1 MTDVRAHS
9 AVLLA
14 ERAFT
19 AARDADGPVL
29 AQAHTLLLDALACAA
44 AAMGTDMGRLV
55 TAVPYA
61 TDSSSPNLADQAA
74 ALANLIH
81 LEEFDALHDA
91 SATCPA
97 LVVAAAVQL
106 GVRDGRT
113 LDAVLRAIVAGAAVT
128 IEAGLLAGGPSL
140 YGGGIWP
147 SSLFA
152 ALGAAAVSAYLL
164 DFSTEQTAHALSITA
179 LSRGSRLAGEISEA
193 HYLSSGTAVRHGL
206 DAAWRAQQGMHGPL
220 GILDEGPFALSDGL
234 LADRRDDVGGLEGIT
249 FKRYPCAR
257 PLHAVADGLR
267 DLVARH
273 ALRVDAVE
281 SVEITLP
288 SQVLAIVNNCAT
300 PTSAGQR
307 RCSVSYV
314 ARLALVGRAG
324 RPEGYRELADDL
336 PAIPVELRERDAE
349 IDELYPR
356 LWPARIRL
364 RHRDAGY
371 ELVAGGPT
379 SSPAAD
385 GTQAPPVLEDKWS
398 ELTAR
403 EPWNRAALDI
413 TRLDSSVGP
422 EMFPP
427 SLPWVA
433 AHGH

>member
-1 MTDVRAHS
+1 MTGVRAHS

-29 AQAHTLLLDALACAA
+29 AQAHTLLVDALACAA
-44 AAMGTDMGRLV
+44 AAMGTDAGRLV
-55 TAVPYA
+55 TAVPHA
-61 TDSSSPNLADQAA
+61 TDSSSPNLADKAA

-106 GVRDGRT
+106 GLRDGRT
-113 LDAVLRAIVAGAAVT
+113 LDAVLRAVVAGAAVT

-140 YGGGIWP
+140 YGDGIWP

-164 DFSTEQTAHALSITA
+164 DLSTEQTAHALSITA

-193 HYLSSGTAVRHGL
+193 HYLFSGTAVRHGL

-220 GILDEGPFALSDGL
+220 GILDEGPFASTDGL
-234 LADRRDDVGGLEGIT
+234 LADRDDVAGLDSIT

-267 DLVARH
+267 DLVAHH
-273 ALRVDAVE
+273 ALRVDAIE

-288 SQVLAIVNNCAT
+288 HQVLAIVNNCAT
-300 PTSAGQR
+300 PTSASQR

-314 ARLALVGRAG
+314 ARLALSGRAG

-336 PAIPVELRERDAE
+336 PAIPIELRERDAE
-349 IDELYPR
+349 IDDMYPR

-364 RHRDAGY
+364 RHRGAGY

-379 SSPAAD
+379 NSPGAD
-385 GTQAPPVLEDKWS
+385 GRQAPPTLEDKWS
-398 ELTAR
+398 ALTAS

-413 TRLDSSVGP
+413 TRLDSSLSP

-427 SLPWVA
+427 SLQSVT